1 MHLGARGESLTDCTV
16 TGRGRWLSGIR
27 LTGSTGIRS
36 VVKSVVTGTKG
47 TGIQVSGSANQVTI
61 SFANVNA
68 TSSWTTGI
76 TVNSRQAMLQISDCQ
91 IEGYQTGMNL
101 YLYAYGFMNALMN
114 NCTVRHNGYRGV
126 YIYWSTYSSR
136 YLSQWDQRLQV
147 SNCTFSDTPANQA
160 LYVNW
165 YSRYSGSDVDLRLDI
180 TQNVFER
187 NQQALYVYLYNRY
200 SNVDM
205 RVNITQNVF
214 ERNLQGLY
222 FYRYP
227 HGISATIDR
236 NTFLRNDGGCCSGA
250 LNVYDGFY
258 YSSSTHSPVI
268 VENNVFTENNG
279 EYVAR
284 LQTQASFNSV
294 YQVADTLL
302 VFRDNSM
309 MNNALSPRM
318 TSTYWWNV
326 KSTPNA
332 VVLITGTLF
341 TTVYHNIF
349 DNPNATIELAVQVDG
364 FSSLDRIN
372 VSLNWWGT
380 ANETK
385 ISEKIFDFDDS
396 NHLVVA
402 SYFPFLLSSSI
413 SDVASSSHPRTYPP
427 FLKKNGEVGGQL
439 ATDFSLSAAGGPYV
453 VTRDIT
459 ILPNGTLTVEAGTV
473 LTFQQFVGVLVEGS
487 LITNGTP
494 DNPVIMQAARLA
506 PSPPG
511 TQTVVRLA
519 ERINYSWYTYGYVEL
534 QLGGVWQPLCGKS
547 LRYNYTLLNRISYLT
562 CQQLGFDEDQTSAWS
577 WWSNWFP
584 ALGDSIVH
592 DFWCPENSSS
602 FSNCTY
608 NTSTY
613 APHSECLQALY
624 VQCYCWNCRY
634 NPQSSTFGGN
644 WAGVRF
650 APTSSIPTG
659 ASSHRT
665 PRSILNYTEIRGAGR
680 RYHTT
685 VPSVQ
690 AIFRP
695 PETNG
700 LTIIDSAS
708 TAIEVSY
715 LHEESA
721 IRGLNI
727 TGASGDGLA
736 IRRPRG
742 QDLTVESVTVQ
753 NVTGAGIRV
762 YGWTT
767 SSVVN
772 SDYQSICSGQ
782 STIVVDA
789 MEGSYLGMSQKD
801 HLPGITCSVIL
812 QGPPNTVLSVRVVS
826 LRLYSDDYLY
836 IRDGAQSASSLL
848 RSYQGYSTSS
858 LGDLTISTGNKV
870 FVEVRTGRKTGAP
883 GFGLYVDTVAAK
895 GTPPSVSVTDSSVY
909 NSQYGVYFQNV
920 YDNALIENVTMV
932 DALNYGVYIYSH
944 EGDVTVSKCFIANAG
959 SVGVYTRYGEGRTT
973 VADNNIVNSSQGI
986 YVYVYNSYNRQFDCH
1001 VTMSGN
1007 SISGARTRAAHLYL
1021 NNYYYYYYNRHTCLL
1036 QVSGN
1041 AFVSSTDGLFL
1052 QHYNYRNSYSY
1063 RYVNTEVSKNIFSDN
1078 SGTDLSISQ
1087 SSTWNLTISG
1097 NKFKRHRAGSGGCL
1111 FLQGYATTLTAT
1123 NNNFTDN
1130 RGAYV
1135 VRLAPENITDS
1146 PFIFTDNDLTDNYVN
1161 DSGSHRED
1169 SRSAVLVVAQSQ
1181 QFVIRNN
1188 HFSNPGSLFELGV
1201 EIPVQSSAERVIDV
1215 SRNYWGT
1222 TDENVIV
1229 DRIHDFDYCSRLAPV
1244 EYFPFLTSPSG
1255 QPVSSS
1261 VARIIQITRPNG
1273 IVRGRVTSDTM
1284 LLASGSPYVVTG
1296 DISVLPGR
1304 KLTIEAGVELRFTH
1318 NTGIQVEGQLIVAGT
1333 PSSSVLLTDDSLAVS
1348 QKEIYGLRL
1357 VGGLSPERLR
1367 GRVEVF
1373 YNGSWGPVCVVQNQH
1388 PWLRTSHDYY
1398 NTRVVCRELGYNGA
1412 YWQSSYI
1419 DPLIRN
1425 SSKSA
1430 WLEHVLCRGSEDSLR
1445 QCTNYIL
1452 KKATC
1457 RYGQLVAWCY
1467 LYSYNMK
1474 SDKSFTH
1481 WTGLRFAAGATDM
1494 SSLRHVV
1501 INSAGIANA
1510 GHIPAI
1516 QAFGRG
1522 AELYNVTVTN
1532 CAWTGIEM
1540 SHSHFSNISYSTVN
1554 QNGGTGVQLINT
1566 GSSSVDSLTS
1576 ENNVGHGLAITVDSI
1591 LQRMWNIPIL
1601 HGKIVDICAH
1611 SGSLSAAS
1619 PFFLRFTSSSI
1630 SKSTYRKSCTATVR
1644 ASSQHI
1650 LYVHIM
1656 AIRFTYWSTDVTI
1669 DSTTIYRRGL
1679 IGPLHYSSHT
1689 GSVTISLSTYLY
1701 EFSTLEENY
1710 FLAYVEQHP
1719 TGEWHSLLS
1728 SSSYLKIGEIKYFT
1742 SKQ

>member
-1 MHLGARGESLTDCTV
+1 MHLGDRGQTLTDCTV
-16 TGRGRWLSGIR
+16 TGRGTLLSSGIR

-36 VVKSVVTGTKG
+36 IVKSVVTGSTS

-61 SFANVNA
+61 SSANVANA
-68 TSSWTTGI
+68 TSSWTAGI
-76 TVNSRQAMLQISDCQ
+76 TVSSTQAMLQIADCQ
-91 IEGYQTGMNL
+91 IEGCYKGMDL
-101 YLYAYGFMNALMN
+101 YTYGSSSVLMN
-114 NCTVRHNGYRGV
+114 NCTVRHNRYRGV
-126 YIYWSTYSSR
+126 YVYWSQSR
-136 YLSQWDQRLQV
+136 YHYLSTHESDQRLQV
-147 SNCTFSDTPANQA
+147 SNCTFSDTPSNQA
-160 LYVNW
+160 LYVRLYN
-165 YSRYSGSDVDLRLDI
+165 YYSDVDLR
-180 TQNVFER
+180 
-187 NQQALYVYLYNRY
+187 
-200 SNVDM
+200 
-205 RVNITQNVF
+205 VNITRNVF

-222 FYRYP
+222 FYRYYR
-227 HGISATIDR
+227 GISAIIDR
-236 NTFLRNDGGCCSGA
+236 NTFSHNDGGCCSGA
-250 LNVYDGFY
+250 LDVYDAFY
-258 YSSSTHSPVI
+258 YSSSTHSPVT
-268 VENNVFTENNG
+268 VENNVFTKNTG
-279 EYVAR
+279 EYVASLR
-284 LQTQASFNSV
+284 TQASFNSA
-294 YQVADTLL
+294 YQVANSLL
-302 VFRDNSM
+302 VFRDNIM
-309 MNNALSPRM
+309 INNNLSSL
-318 TSTYWWNV
+318 TSRYA

-332 VVLITGTLF
+332 VVVIIGTLF
-341 TTVYHNIF
+341 TAVYHNIF
-349 DNPNATIELAVQVDG
+349 DNPNSTIELAVQVDG

-372 VSLNWWGT
+372 VNLNWWGT

-396 NHLVVA
+396 NHLAVA

-459 ILPNGTLTVEAGTV
+459 ILPNATLTVEAGTV
-473 LTFQQFVGVLVEGS
+473 LTFQQFIGVLIEGS
-487 LITNGTP
+487 LITKGTT
-494 DNPVIMQAARLA
+494 DNPVIFTQATR
-506 PSPPG
+506 PTPPPPG
-511 TQTVVRLA
+511 TQSIVRLA
-519 ERINYSWYTYGYVEL
+519 EGRSYSSYVYGYVEL
-534 QLGGVWQPLCGKS
+534 QLDGVWQPLCLNS
-547 LRYNYTLLNRISYLT
+547 LRYNYTSLERISYLT
-562 CQQLGFDEDQTSAWS
+562 CQQLGFDKDQYYS
-577 WWSNWFP
+577 WWWWTDWFP
-584 ALGDSIVH
+584 ALGDPIVH
-592 DFWCPENSSS
+592 NFWCPENAPS
-602 FSNCTY
+602 FSDCTY
-608 NTSTY
+608 NTSAY
-613 APHSECLQALY
+613 APHSECLQVVY
-624 VQCYCWNCRY
+624 VECDCWNCPY
-634 NPQSSTFGGN
+634 YAQSRAIDGK
-644 WAGVRF
+644 WAGIRF

-659 ASSHRT
+659 ASSHRI
-665 PRSILNYTEIRGAGR
+665 PRSVLNYTEIRGAGR

-690 AIFRP
+690 AIFRSP
-695 PETNG
+695 RTTG
-700 LTIIDSAS
+700 LKIIDSAS
-708 TAIEVSY
+708 TAIELSY
-715 LHEESA
+715 LHEAST
-721 IRGLNI
+721 IRGLDI
-727 TGASGDGLA
+727 TSASGDGLA

-742 QDLTVESVTVQ
+742 QDLTIESVTVQ

-767 SSVVN
+767 SLVVN
-772 SDYQSICSGQ
+772 SNYQSICSGQ

-789 MEGSYLGMSQKD
+789 TEGSYVGLSQED

-826 LRLYSDDYLY
+826 LRLYSDDDLD
-836 IRDGAQSASSLL
+836 IRDGAQSTSSLL
-848 RSYQGYSTSS
+848 RSYQGYSTRS
-858 LGDLTISTGNKV
+858 LGDLTISTGNNV
-870 FVEVRTGRKTGAP
+870 FVEVRTGQKTGAP
-883 GFGLYVDTVAAK
+883 GFGLYVDAIDAT
-895 GTPPSVSVTDSSVY
+895 GDPPSVSVTDSSVY
-909 NSQYGVYFQNV
+909 DSQYGVYFQNV
-920 YDNALIENVTMV
+920 YDDALIENVTVV
-932 DALNYGVYIYSH
+932 DALNHGVDIYSH

-959 SVGVYTRYGEGRTT
+959 SVGVYNRYGEGRTT
-973 VADNNIVNSSQGI
+973 VTNNNIVNSSQGI

-1021 NNYYYYYYNRHTCLL
+1021 NNYYYNGHACLL

-1052 QHYNYRNSYSY
+1052 QLYNYRNSYSY
-1063 RYVNTEVSKNIFSDN
+1063 PLEVSKNIFSDN

-1097 NKFKRHRAGSGGCL
+1097 NKFKRHRTGSGGCL
-1111 FLQGYATTLTAT
+1111 FLQGYATTLKAT
-1123 NNNFTDN
+1123 NNNFTNN

-1146 PFIFTDNDLTDNYVN
+1146 PFVFADNDLTDNYVN
-1161 DSGSHRED
+1161 DSGSHHED

-1181 QFVIRNN
+1181 QVMIRNN
-1188 HFSNPGSLFELGV
+1188 RFSNPGSLFELGV

-1215 SRNYWGT
+1215 SMNYWGT
-1222 TDENVIV
+1222 TDEDVIV

-1244 EYFPFLTSPSG
+1244 EYFPYLTLPSG

-1261 VARIIQITRPNG
+1261 MARTIQITRPNG
-1273 IVRGRVTSDTM
+1273 IVRGRVTSDTT
-1284 LLASGSPYVVTG
+1284 LLASGSPYVATG

-1412 YWQSSYI
+1412 YGQSSYI

-1501 INSAGIANA
+1501 ISSAGIANA

-1540 SHSHFSNISYSTVN
+1540 SHSRFTNISHSTVN

-1630 SKSTYRKSCTATVR
+1630 SKSSYITSKSCTATVR

-1656 AIRFTYWSTDVTI
+1656 AIRFTYWSTVVTI

>member
-36 VVKSVVTGTKG
+36 VVKSVVTGTTG

-61 SFANVNA
+61 SFANVVNA

-76 TVNSRQAMLQISDCQ
+76 TVNSRQAMLQIADCQ

-101 YLYAYGFMNALMN
+101 NLYTYGFMKALMN
-114 NCTVRHNGYRGV
+114 NCTVRHNSYRGV
-126 YIYWSTYSSR
+126 FISWSRYSSR
-136 YLSQWDQRLQV
+136 YRSQSDQRLQV

-160 LYVNW
+160 LYVTLYNG
-165 YSRYSGSDVDLRLDI
+165 YSDVDL
-180 TQNVFER
+180 
-187 NQQALYVYLYNRY
+187 
-200 SNVDM
+200 

-227 HGISATIDR
+227 SGISATIDR
-236 NTFLRNDGGCCSGA
+236 NTFLHNDGGCCSGA
-250 LNVYDGFY
+250 LSVYDRFY

-284 LQTQASFNSV
+284 LQTQASFNSA
-294 YQVADTLL
+294 YQVADALL

-309 MNNALSPRM
+309 MKNALSPRM
-318 TSTYWWNV
+318 TTSNRWNV

-396 NHLVVA
+396 NHLAVA

-534 QLGGVWQPLCGKS
+534 QLDGVWQPLCLNS
-547 LRYNYTLLNRISYLT
+547 LRYNYTSLERISYLT
-562 CQQLGFDEDQTSAWS
+562 CQQLGFDKDQYYS
-577 WWSNWFP
+577 WWWWTDWFP
-584 ALGDSIVH
+584 ALGDPIVH
-592 DFWCPENSSS
+592 NFWCPENAPS
-602 FSNCTY
+602 FSDCTY
-608 NTSTY
+608 NTSAY
-613 APHSECLQALY
+613 APHSECLQVVY
-624 VQCYCWNCRY
+624 VECYCWNCPY
-634 NPQSSTFGGN
+634 YAQSRAIDGK
-644 WAGVRF
+644 WAGIRF

-659 ASSHRT
+659 ASSHRI
-665 PRSILNYTEIRGAGR
+665 PRSVLNYTEIRGAGR

-690 AIFRP
+690 AIFRSP
-695 PETNG
+695 RTTG
-700 LTIIDSAS
+700 LKIIDSAS
-708 TAIEVSY
+708 TAIELSY
-715 LHEESA
+715 LHEAST
-721 IRGLNI
+721 IRGLDI
-727 TGASGDGLA
+727 TSASGDGLA

-742 QDLTVESVTVQ
+742 QDLTIESVTVQ

-767 SSVVN
+767 SLVVN
-772 SDYQSICSGQ
+772 SNYQSICSGQ

-789 MEGSYLGMSQKD
+789 TEGSYVGLSQED

-826 LRLYSDDYLY
+826 LRLYSDDDLD
-836 IRDGAQSASSLL
+836 IRDGAQSTSSLL

-858 LGDLTISTGNKV
+858 LGDLTISTGNNV
-870 FVEVRTGRKTGAP
+870 FVEVRTGQKTGAP
-883 GFGLYVDTVAAK
+883 GFGLYVDAVDAT
-895 GTPPSVSVTDSSVY
+895 GDPPSVSITDSSVY
-909 NSQYGVYFQNV
+909 DSQYGVYFQNV
-920 YDNALIENVTMV
+920 YDDALIENVTVV
-932 DALNYGVYIYSH
+932 DALNHGVYIYSH
-944 EGDVTVSKCFIANAG
+944 EGDVTVSKCFVVNAG
-959 SVGVYTRYGEGRTT
+959 SGGVYETYGQGRTT
-973 VADNNIVNSSQGI
+973 VTDNNIVNSSQGI
-986 YVYVYNSYNRQFDCH
+986 YIYAYSHYRQSDCH
-1001 VTMSGN
+1001 ITVSRN
-1007 SISGARTRAAHLYL
+1007 SISGARTRAAHLYW

-1036 QVSGN
+1036 QVSEN

-1052 QHYNYRNSYSY
+1052 QNYNYRNSYNY

-1111 FLQGYATTLTAT
+1111 FLQGYATTLEAT

-1135 VRLAPENITDS
+1135 VRIAPENITDS
-1146 PFIFTDNDLTDNYVN
+1146 PFLFTDNDLTDNYVN
-1161 DSGSHRED
+1161 DSSRHRVD
-1169 SRSAVLVVAQSQ
+1169 SRSAVLVVSKSQ

-1188 HFSNPGSLFELGV
+1188 HFNNPKSLFELGV

-1215 SRNYWGT
+1215 SGNYWGT
-1222 TDENVIV
+1222 TDEDVIV
-1229 DRIHDFDYCSRLAPV
+1229 DRIHDFGYCSRLASV
-1244 EYFPFLTSPSG
+1244 EYFPYLTSPSG

-1261 VARIIQITRPNG
+1261 VARTMHIIRPNG
-1273 IVRGRVTSDTM
+1273 IVRGRVASDTT

-1296 DISVLPGR
+1296 DVSVLPGR
-1304 KLTIEAGVELRFTH
+1304 KLTIEAGVELRFSH
-1318 NTGIQVEGQLIVAGT
+1318 NTGILVEGQLIVDGT
-1333 PSSSVLLTDDSLAVS
+1333 PSSSVLLTDDSLAVN
-1348 QKEIYGLRL
+1348 QKETYGLRL
-1357 VGGLSPERLR
+1357 VGGLSPER

-1373 YNGSWGPVCVVQNQH
+1373 YNGSWGPVCVVQNQY
-1388 PWLRTSHDYY
+1388 PWPRTIHDYY
-1398 NTRVVCRELGYNGA
+1398 NTEVVCRELGYSDTH
-1412 YWQSSYI
+1412 WQNRYV
-1419 DPLIRN
+1419 DPAIRN
-1425 SSKSA
+1425 SSESA
-1430 WLEHVLCRGSEDSLR
+1430 WLEHMLCRGNEDSLR
-1445 QCTNYIL
+1445 QCANYIL
-1452 KKATC
+1452 EEATC
-1457 RYGQLVAWCY
+1457 RYGQLVASC
-1467 LYSYNMK
+1467 YSYSYGFYTNEVK

-1481 WTGLRFAAGATDM
+1481 WTGIRFAAGATDM

-1501 INSAGIANA
+1501 LNSAGIANA

-1516 QAFGRG
+1516 QAFGRSV
-1522 AELYNVTVTN
+1522 ELYNVSVTN
-1532 CAWTGIEM
+1532 CAWTGVEV
-1540 SHSHFSNISYSTVN
+1540 SYSRFSNISHSSVSR
-1554 QNGGTGVQLINT
+1554 NGGTGVQLINT
-1566 GSSSVDSLTS
+1566 AGSYVASLAS

-1591 LQRMWNIPIL
+1591 LQRMWNLPVL
-1601 HGKIVDICAH
+1601 PGKMEDICAH
-1611 SGSLSAAS
+1611 SGSLSAAT
-1619 PFFLRFTSSSI
+1619 PFFLRFTSGPV
-1630 SKSTYRKSCTATVR
+1630 SKSNHYVHCTATVH
-1644 ASSQHI
+1644 ASSQHVVS
-1650 LYVHIM
+1650 VHVM
-1656 AIRFTYWSTDVTI
+1656 AVRFQDYWNSHVTI
-1669 DSTTIYRRGL
+1669 DSTTIFAGHVS
-1679 IGPLHYSSHT
+1679 GPLHYSSQT
-1689 GSVTISLSTYLY
+1689 GSMTISLSTYLY
-1701 EFSTLEENY
+1701 SSASLEENY

-1719 TGEWHSLLS
+1719 
-1728 SSSYLKIGEIKYFT
+1728 IGE
-1742 SKQ
+1742 